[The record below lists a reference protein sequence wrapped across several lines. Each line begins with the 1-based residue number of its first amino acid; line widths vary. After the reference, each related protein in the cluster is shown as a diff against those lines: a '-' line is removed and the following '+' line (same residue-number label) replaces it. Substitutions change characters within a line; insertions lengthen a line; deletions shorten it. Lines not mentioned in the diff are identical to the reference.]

1 MNLAPSTV
9 AGHEATVRARATWPG
24 LLVGAAAGAVTGAV
38 GTLAL
43 CRMPSDVGRNT
54 TAECAAP
61 MLAGAVLIGS
71 AGAAVGALI
80 GAGIPRRRPPG
91 SELSFWQRA
100 SGSMGTLSAGLG
112 AASIL
117 DGAEGGTSVA
127 TQLGY
132 YVNFGRFV
140 SVGPEFG
147 YSRFGSALIRF
158 PRDSFRIDRMSW
170 RLGGAVRING
180 PFLADLRPYVLAGL
194 GIYGWRWESTSTNES
209 LGGNAGLGVEW
220 MMGGFPRS
228 R

>member
-1 MNLAPSTV
+1 
-9 AGHEATVRARATWPG
+9 
-24 LLVGAAAGAVTGAV
+24 
-38 GTLAL
+38 
-43 CRMPSDVGRNT
+43 
-54 TAECAAP
+54 
-61 MLAGAVLIGS
+61 
-71 AGAAVGALI
+71 
-80 GAGIPRRRPPG
+80 
-91 SELSFWQRA
+91 
-100 SGSMGTLSAGLG
+100 MGTLSAGLG

-147 YSRFGSALIRF
+147 YSRFGSALLQF
-158 PRDSFRIDRMSW
+158 PRDPSRIDRMSW

-194 GIYGWRWESTSTNES
+194 GIYGWRWESTSINES

-220 MMGGFPRS
+220 VMGELPSLALTLEMRAHAQLSDRYGQSSRS
-228 R
+228 SYLSGIGGVAWSW